1 MILELIIFLLLTCLV
16 NQFSFTSKVKIVLN
30 IIGCFLICY
39 FFGESY
45 LEKLE
50 NIFFFL
56 TYYFIVMNIYTTRYS
71 SIRFM
76 ILDKILR
83 KEKIPSENWLYLNRK
98 KRLRKNSSFMSKE
111 LFVIIYF
118 PIVIF
123 KKLFKI

>member
-83 KEKIPSENWLYLNRK
+83 KEKIPSENWLYINRK

>member
-76 ILDKILR
+76 ILDKILK

>member
-30 IIGCFLICY
+30 IIGCVLICY

-56 TYYFIVMNIYTTRYS
+56 TYYLIVMNIYTTRYS

>member
-1 MILELIIFLLLTCLV
+1 MILELTIFLLLTCLV